1 MQSAMASEAP
11 TITLDL
17 IIEILKEVVAER
29 TPGSQ
34 VKVEAAGWGRDTSLE
49 EAGFNSYDFVEII
62 FKIEDRF
69 GIEIDYNANN
79 GVNDARTIGEIC
91 EALQKLLAKKQVS

>member
-1 MQSAMASEAP
+1 MTGEAP
-11 TITLDL
+11 TITLELL
-17 IIEILKEVVAER
+17 IAILKEVVAER
-29 TPGSQ
+29 MPGGQ
-34 VKVEAAGWGRDTSLE
+34 VEIAAAAWGRDTSLE
-49 EAGFNSYDFVEII
+49 DAGFTSYDFVEII

-91 EALQKLLAKKQVS
+91 DALGKLLAKKQVS